1 MLTND
6 LARRSILIV
15 EHEPLIALDIA
26 ALCEKAG
33 ARTMIAGSPK
43 KAIDVVKAD
52 GLSAAVIE
60 CGSPN
65 ARTDDLCN
73 ELEER
78 GIPFVLHCTCPNGEL
93 AFAGSIV
100 VPKPA
105 APGELVNALVRAMN
119 QHVEH
124 SPAPRPWPRFAK

>member
-1 MLTND
+1 MR
-6 LARRSILIV
+6 AIWRSHAW
-15 EHEPLIALDIA
+15 HEAEVLRA
-26 ALCEKAG
+26 
-33 ARTMIAGSPK
+33 
-43 KAIDVVKAD
+43 
-52 GLSAAVIE
+52 
-60 CGSPN
+60 
-65 ARTDDLCN
+65 
-73 ELEER
+73 
-78 GIPFVLHCTCPNGEL
+78 PFVLHCTCPNGEL